1 MFSLIIAAGG
11 KGSRA
16 NLNYNKL
23 FFEQNGVAVLKKTFD
38 AFYSTGLFSEFIV
51 AVSPDDLERAKACLP
66 SQIKFVL
73 GGATRSLSVY
83 NALKEVT
90 LDSVLIHDGAR
101 PYIDDE
107 TIKAVCDS
115 VTQYGSGITAV
126 PSVNT
131 TCIAVDGV
139 ISKNLGKDGLYV
151 IQTPQGFRTKD
162 ILSAF
167 EKSVDVDYP
176 DESSRY
182 GDYIDKPRIVLGKPS
197 NIKLTYKEDFISD
210 IASDYRFGVGYD
222 THKLVPDRKLILGG
236 VTIPHDK
243 GLLGH
248 SDADVLTHAIM
259 DAMLS
264 ALSLR
269 DIGYH
274 FSDKDQQYKD
284 ISSMVL
290 LGRVLEMVKEKGY
303 TVNNISAT
311 VMAQKPKLLPHIPAV
326 TENLARELGVNI
338 SQVGIGATTTEGL
351 GFVGR
356 EEGIAVYATACLK
369 KI

>member
-1 MFSLIIAAGG
+1 MFSVIIAAGG
-11 KGSRA
+11 KGARA
-16 NLNYNKL
+16 KLNYNKL
-23 FFEQNGVAVLKKTFD
+23 FFKQDGVTVLQKTFD
-38 AFYSTGLFSEFIV
+38 AFYNTGIFGEFIV
-51 AVSPDDLERAKACLP
+51 AVSKDDLEYAKACLP
-66 SQIKFVL
+66 SSVKFVE

-83 NALKEVT
+83 NALKVVT
-90 LDSVLIHDGAR
+90 SDYVLIHDGAR
-101 PYIDDE
+101 PYIDGD

-115 VTQYGSGITAV
+115 VINNGSGITAV

-131 TCIAVDGV
+131 LCKVDGKL
-139 ISKNLGKDGLYV
+139 ISQVLGKDGYYAV
-151 IQTPQGFRTKD
+151 QTPQGFITKD

-167 EKSVDVDYP
+167 ESSLDKDYP

-182 GDYIDKPRIVLGKPS
+182 RDYIKEPFVVEGKPS
-197 NIKLTYKEDFISD
+197 NVKLTYNEDFTAPD
-210 IASDYRFGVGYD
+210 FRFGVGYD
-222 THKLVPDRKLILGG
+222 THELVSDRKLILGG

-274 FSDKDQQYKD
+274 FSDKDNQYKN
-284 ISSMVL
+284 ISSIVL
-290 LGRVLEMVKEKGY
+290 LGRVLKMVEDKGY

-311 VMAQKPKLLPHIPAV
+311 ILAQKPKLLPHIPTI
-326 TENLARELGVNI
+326 TENIAKELGVSV

-369 KI
+369 RI